1 MWFRFISYL
10 NFLAKST
17 NQHGVHS
24 PFVFQYVTQCLYS
37 KKKLHKNKSINV
49 LLKTIDYFGFQNV
62 SIENKTE
69 VKELVKQNFPHIQFN
84 ENPVDLLYVDE
95 MDTLLFQKI
104 CSEGKLHNDSLILI
118 CSMYKN
124 KESLDQWKHLI
135 ALPEITVSIDMYY
148 CGIISIRREQA
159 KEHFTI
165 RI

>member
-1 MWFRFISYL
+1 M
-10 NFLAKST
+10 
-17 NQHGVHS
+17 
-24 PFVFQYVTQCLYS
+24 
-37 KKKLHKNKSINV
+37 
-49 LLKTIDYFGFQNV
+49 LKTIDYFGFQNV

>member
-10 NFLAKST
+10 IFLAKST

-24 PFVFQYVTQCLYS
+24 PFVYQYVTKCLYS

-49 LLKTIDYFGFQNV
+49 LLKTIGYFGFQNV
-62 SIENKTE
+62 SIKNTPE
-69 VKELVKQNFPHIQFN
+69 VKELVKQNFPHIQFE
-84 ENPVDLLYVDE
+84 ENTVDLLYVDKID
-95 MDTLLFQKI
+95 MLLFQKI
-104 CSEGKLHNDSLILI
+104 CYEGKLHNDSLILI
-118 CSMYKN
+118 GSMYKN
-124 KESLDQWKHLI
+124 KGTLDQWKHLI

-148 CGIISIRREQA
+148 CGLISIRREQV